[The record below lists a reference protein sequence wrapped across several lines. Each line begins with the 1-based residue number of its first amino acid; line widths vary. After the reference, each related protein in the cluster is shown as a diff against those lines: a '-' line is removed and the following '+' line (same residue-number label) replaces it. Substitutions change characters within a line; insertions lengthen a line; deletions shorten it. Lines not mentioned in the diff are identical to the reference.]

1 MAYMI
6 RGIDRRKSF
15 ISTAM
20 AILVSI
26 GLSFSLFK
34 QATINNSPTLDFTN
48 EKLVFIRTMFLSMP
62 TNKVRLTL
70 LVVIITMLI
79 YKGLSIQLD
88 VKDRVIYG
96 WIAMLFSGTQII
108 CYALKKTES
117 WTVLYEFPINRVRT
131 MIRVISLAIVFYYF
145 LKVSLNLINQQF
157 TQRVAIERRVKAWHV
172 ALIAGLIFLAWFP
185 YFSVFYPG
193 TSNED
198 TVIMIMEY
206 FHIPSYIQEM
216 SAVQGEDI
224 FITNHH
230 PYLLILLFGRFIKFG
245 LDIGDIQ
252 LGVAVYT
259 ILHMIF
265 LAVVFAVC
273 ILYLRYIGVT
283 IRRCI
288 AVLLLIM
295 FVPVFPMYSICMVKD
310 TIYGA
315 FCLLFVI
322 MMNEIARTKGA
333 VLKKW
338 WFLLLVFTDG
348 SMMMLTKVYG
358 VYIIGIIGVAYLI
371 KYRKAWKEILISMF
385 VPIILFQ
392 FVYLNLFLPAMNV
405 APGGVQEGLSVPLQ
419 QTARYLTEYP
429 EDITKEEKEIL
440 NQIIPYKY
448 WTKNYEAKLSDRLK
462 KKYNQKATKEDL
474 KAYFKVWW
482 KMFLRHP
489 EVYFEATFAN
499 TYEYYDVDKI
509 SSLVYYE
516 WNQYMQNHS
525 KKYAEYEY
533 LMVSNDEEM
542 IEGRYIVNQLV
553 LMYEKLPILSAF
565 ATIGLIPWLLIFMLL
580 LNPMR
585 GKRDYNIALLLPVI
599 TFLICLT
606 SPDNGNYRYIIP
618 SMYAMPFL
626 LVMTLLPGHKYE
638 EISGTGSETN

>member
-1 MAYMI
+1 MANLM

-15 ISTAM
+15 ISVAM
-20 AILVSI
+20 AIIVSI
-26 GLSFSLFK
+26 GMSFSLLR
-34 QATINNSPTLDFTN
+34 QATIDNSPTLDFTN

-62 TNKVRLTL
+62 SNKVRLTL
-70 LVVIITMLI
+70 LTVVLTILI
-79 YKGLSIQLD
+79 YMGLSIRLD
-88 VKDRVIYG
+88 VRDRILYG
-96 WIAMLFSGTQII
+96 CVAVLFSSTQII

-117 WTVLYEFPINRVRT
+117 WTVLYEFPINQVRT
-131 MIRVISLAIVFYYF
+131 LIRGISLAIVFYYF
-145 LKVSLNLINQQF
+145 LKVALKLINQQF
-157 TQRVAIERRVKAWHV
+157 SQRIAVIRRVKWWHV
-172 ALIAGLIFLAWFP
+172 AIIAFVIFAAWFP
-185 YFSVFYPG
+185 YFRVFYPG

-198 TVIMIMEY
+198 TVIMILEY
-206 FHIPSYIQEM
+206 FHVPSYIQEM
-216 SAVQGEDI
+216 SAVQGDDI

-230 PYLLILLFGRFIKFG
+230 PYLLIMLFGRFIKLG
-245 LDIGDIQ
+245 LNIGDIQ

-259 ILHMIF
+259 LLHMIF
-265 LAVVFAVC
+265 LSFVFAGC
-273 ILYLRYIGVT
+273 IQYLRYIGVT
-283 IRRCI
+283 IRRWI
-288 AVLLLIM
+288 AVLLVVM

-322 MMNEIARTKGA
+322 MMNEIARTEGA

-338 WFLLLVFTDG
+338 WFLLLLFIDG
-348 SMMMLTKVYG
+348 SLMMMTKVYG
-358 VYIIGIIGVAYLI
+358 IYLLGVIGVVYII
-371 KYRKAWKEILISMF
+371 KYRRHWKGILLSFF
-385 VPIILFQ
+385 VPIFLFQ
-392 FVYLNLFLPAMNV
+392 FVYLNTFLPAMNV
-405 APGGVQEGLSVPLQ
+405 APGGVQEGLSVPFQ

-429 EDITKEEKEIL
+429 EDITKAEKKIL

-448 WTKNYEAKLSDRLK
+448 WTKNYEPKLSDRLK
-462 KKYNQKATKEDL
+462 KKYNQEATKDDL

-516 WNQYMQNHS
+516 WNQYMQNHP

-542 IEGRYIVNQLV
+542 TEGRYIVNQLV
-553 LMYEKLPILSAF
+553 LMYEKIPILSAF

-580 LNPMR
+580 LNRMR
-585 GKRDYNIALLLPVI
+585 HKLDYNIALLLPVI

-618 SMYAMPFL
+618 SMYSMPFL
-626 LVMTLLPGHKYE
+626 LVMTLLPGKQE
-638 EISGTGSETN
+638 E